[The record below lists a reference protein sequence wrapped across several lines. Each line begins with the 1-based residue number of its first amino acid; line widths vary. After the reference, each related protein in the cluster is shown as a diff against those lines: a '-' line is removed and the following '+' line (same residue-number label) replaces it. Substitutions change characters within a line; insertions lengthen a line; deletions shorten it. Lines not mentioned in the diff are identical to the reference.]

1 VINGPSYDVAVLG
14 AGPAGVAA
22 AVAGAS
28 AGAKVLLVDAW
39 DRLGGTVTAGLHRSL
54 CGLYADASG
63 HPWDTLNA
71 GVQRDVA
78 ARLARHDPEHVCV
91 RQLGKAW
98 VLEFSTSAWETVLA
112 EMCESP
118 GLEVRLRTRLV
129 GVDQDGSRLTTVR
142 LQGAGSEHVKAKAF
156 VDCTGEGALIRL
168 AGADRATSPE
178 ERENPWLAG
187 YAVRLA
193 GLTGD
198 LEMLRV
204 RIPYTLAQ
212 AVAAGSLPPQAR
224 FTMFHPGPLSGQGVC
239 KLAIPPAPGYAFGT
253 ARGDDGVSVF
263 RLVDE
268 YARDVIGCLVR
279 DIPECTHARI
289 VERSPRPL
297 AREGARLRGRQI
309 VTQEDVLSGNGR
321 GSRGV
326 QAWWPMETWEADRG
340 PVLAYPPIGSPYAI
354 PEEALQSDRFDN
366 LLAAGAC
373 VSATRAATASLRAG
387 GICLATGDAAGRLA
401 ARM

>member
-1 VINGPSYDVAVLG
+1 MRRGSSYDVAVLG

-22 AVAGAS
+22 AAAGAS

-39 DRLGGTVTAGLHRSL
+39 DRLGGTVTVGLHRSL
-54 CGLYADASG
+54 CGLYADAPG
-63 HPWDTLNA
+63 NPWDTLNP

-78 ARLARHDPEHVCV
+78 AGLARHDPEQV
-91 RQLGKAW
+91 RVRPLGKTW
-98 VLEFSTSAWETVLA
+98 VLEFPASAWETVLA
-112 EMCESP
+112 EVSESP
-118 GLEVRLRTRLV
+118 KLEVRLRTRLV
-129 GVDQDGSRLTTVR
+129 CVDQSGSRLTAVR
-142 LQGAGSEHVKAKAF
+142 LHGGGPERVEAKVF

-168 AGADRATSPE
+168 AGADMVSAPPE
-178 ERENPWLAG
+178 GEYPCLAG

-204 RIPYTLAQ
+204 RIPYALAK
-212 AVAAGSLPPQAR
+212 AVAAGSLPSHAR
-224 FTMFHPGPLSGQGVC
+224 FTMFYPGPSSGQGVC
-239 KLAIPPAPGYAFGT
+239 KLAIPLAPGYAL
-253 ARGDDGVSVF
+253 GDDRGPVSLV
-263 RLVDE
+263 VDE
-268 YARDVIGCLVR
+268 CVRDVIACLVR
-279 DIPECTHARI
+279 DIPECIHARI

-297 AREGARLRGRQI
+297 ARHGSRLRGRYI
-309 VTQEDVLSGNGR
+309 VTQDDVLAGNGR

-326 QAWWPMETWEADRG
+326 QAWWPIEVWEADRG
-340 PVLAYPPIGSPYAI
+340 PVFAYPPIGRPYAI

-401 ARM
+401 ARA